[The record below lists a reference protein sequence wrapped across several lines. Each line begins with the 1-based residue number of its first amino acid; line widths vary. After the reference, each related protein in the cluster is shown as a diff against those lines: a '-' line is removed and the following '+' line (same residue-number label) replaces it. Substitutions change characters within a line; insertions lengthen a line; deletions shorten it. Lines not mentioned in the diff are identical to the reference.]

1 VARIAWLNLA
11 ISTLSIYRLGIIIP
25 ARMVSSGPE
34 FEPKQDKSSNSDNPQ
49 QEEDRCNSIV
59 GQILNLKGN
68 LTNNILRILE
78 EIGRQQ
84 RGTVD
89 RHVMMALRRY
99 FKSNGKITT
108 DLCFMGIADQF
119 FEKEFKPGDFVMYS
133 YVQKIR
139 RDDTV
144 IILSSKNAND
154 ERNNE
159 MSFRKIS
166 EVLPDNKVQIESESG
181 GIGRIISKDDI
192 LAKIARVVPFAS
204 KEWNEI
210 ATEIAYKV
218 QLQQILIDAG
228 KEIALDAGQKREIE
242 KRIAYLNR

>member
-1 VARIAWLNLA
+1 
-11 ISTLSIYRLGIIIP
+11 
-25 ARMVSSGPE
+25 
-34 FEPKQDKSSNSDNPQ
+34 
-49 QEEDRCNSIV
+49 
-59 GQILNLKGN
+59 
-68 LTNNILRILE
+68 
-78 EIGRQQ
+78 
-84 RGTVD
+84 
-89 RHVMMALRRY
+89 
-99 FKSNGKITT
+99 
-108 DLCFMGIADQF
+108 MGIADQF

-139 RDDTV
+139 PDDTV

-159 MSFRKIS
+159 MSLRKIS